1 MKNRID
7 IVIET
12 LTRYNFQ
19 VSRLEQSQMGCNLMA
34 HLPNTPER
42 PFLIFVASS
51 VFLQTERYKT
61 YLHNLEQS
69 RMNMEDGLP
78 IVLMLVNEANKNVML
93 GISLYWKY
101 DKAFINSKPNFR
113 RVSDANIQW
122 LSNCI
127 NGLYNVIEFL
137 NNEELRVVK
146 KIDLNDDQFIDAHII
161 YLRNLT
167 DTYKMKPKNPAI
179 GDIEHSIYGTPQNE
193 YPRDLLDDVVFNAV
207 KEKYPQATIESSL
220 KLFGLDIVDLE
231 NQKLYT
237 LINNSILIIPV
248 YYHPIT
254 GVPMQLNENSLTISL
269 DIFYHHK
276 STHEW
281 LEPNVDRII
290 FSENIQNGNF
300 TELVQLVPTYHQL
313 SKDWM

>member
-1 MKNRID
+1 MKNRTD

-12 LTRYNFQ
+12 LARYNVQ
-19 VSRLEQSQMGCNLMA
+19 VSRLEQSQMGCDLIA
-34 HLPNTPER
+34 HLPNIPER
-42 PFLIFVASS
+42 PFLIFIASS
-51 VFLQTERYKT
+51 VFLQTGRYRT
-61 YLHNLEQS
+61 YLHHLEQS
-69 RMNMEDGLP
+69 RMDTREGLP
-78 IVLMLVNEANKNVML
+78 IILMLVNENNQTVMM
-93 GISLYWKY
+93 GVSLYWKY

-113 RVSDANIQW
+113 RVNDVNIQW

-137 NNEELRVVK
+137 NNEEMRVIK
-146 KIDLNDDQFIDAHII
+146 KIDLNADQFIDAHII
-161 YLRNLT
+161 YLRDFT
-167 DTYKMKPKNPAI
+167 ATYKMEPKNPAI
-179 GDIEHSIYGTPQNE
+179 GEIERNIHGIPQNE
-193 YPRDLLDDVVFNAV
+193 YPKDLLDDIIFNAV
-207 KEKYPQATIESSL
+207 KEKYPQATIKSSL

-237 LINNSILIIPV
+237 LTNNNILIIPI
-248 YYHPIT
+248 YYHPT
-254 GVPMQLNENSLTISL
+254 TKVPMQLNENSITISL

-290 FSENIQNGNF
+290 FSEDIQNGNF
-300 TELVQLVPTYHQL
+300 TKLIQLIPTYHQL